1 MDNITMGVCFMAL
14 RVSVYSVAFLAVLQ
28 IRKWGIWMKKKTIRN
43 ILLFLFVPLALI
55 AMIYVI
61 VSL

>member
-1 MDNITMGVCFMAL
+1 MAL

-43 ILLFLFVPLALI
+43 ILLFLFVH
-55 AMIYVI
+55 MHMSV
-61 VSL
+61 